1 MKGFATTACHH
12 ALFVRSSFSDPMK
25 GLRSWR
31 RTAVRL
37 RLFDA
42 LLFFRTVL
50 FDIAAENP
58 PDNLFGLTQ
67 NATFGKEIHR
77 RLKDF
82 LCTQPEVPD
91 WCGCGM
97 PALPQS

>member
-1 MKGFATTACHH
+1 
-12 ALFVRSSFSDPMK
+12 MK

-77 RLKDF
+77 QHEARNRKYLTGAAAECLHCRKASAAS
-82 LCTQPEVPD
+82 
-91 WCGCGM
+91 CGR
-97 PALPQS
+97 

>member
-25 GLRSWR
+25 QFVFGFSMPCFSSAQFCLTSPLK
-31 RTAVRL
+31 T
-37 RLFDA
+37 
-42 LLFFRTVL
+42 
-50 FDIAAENP
+50 P
-58 PDNLFGLTQ
+58 PDSLFGLTQ

>member
-58 PDNLFGLTQ
+58 TRQPFWS
-67 NATFGKEIHR
+67 NAKR
-77 RLKDF
+77 DF
-82 LCTQPEVPD
+82 WKRNSPTT
-91 WCGCGM
+91 
-97 PALPQS
+97 